1 MVLSFLTVFSV
12 AIDDFTSQLIH
23 CLGKQSVHDVT
34 GMNAKRNP
42 QIGNLANNVL
52 IAISQEKK
60 INQDIHNCK
69 GLVTSNI
76 GHIIEKIM
84 KEKPNI

>member
-1 MVLSFLTVFSV
+1 
-12 AIDDFTSQLIH
+12 
-23 CLGKQSVHDVT
+23 
-34 GMNAKRNP
+34 MNAKRNP

-52 IAISQEKK
+52 IAISQENK